1 MKDRTKPRPKNVEKV
16 AQLKTE
22 NPNITYREIREETW
36 MSQATIAKV
45 TTELKQTWTKDPTI
59 TYIVN
64 SAKERIKT
72 ISRVLDHKA
81 QEVID
86 RIESWDQIDNRD
98 IYLLKEIAKDD
109 QARVTVFGG
118 NLTDE
123 WWWIHIEK
131 IERTINWNKDDS

>member
-1 MKDRTKPRPKNVEKV
+1 VL
-16 AQLKTE
+16 AE
-22 NPNITYREIREETW
+22 NPHMTEREIATLAWVSTW
-36 MSQATIAKV
+36 TAHNAKK
-45 TTELKQTWTKDPTI
+45 ELEQTWVKDPTI

-86 RIESWDQIDNRD
+86 RIESGDQIDNKD
-98 IYLLKEIAKDD
+98 VYLLKEIAKDD
-109 QARVTVFGG
+109 QARVTIFGG